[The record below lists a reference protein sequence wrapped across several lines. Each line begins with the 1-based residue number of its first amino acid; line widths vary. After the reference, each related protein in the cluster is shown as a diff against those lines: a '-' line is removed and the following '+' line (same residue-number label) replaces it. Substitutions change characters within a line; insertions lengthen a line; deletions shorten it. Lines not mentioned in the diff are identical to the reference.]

1 MKEIYTAP
9 DMEIMSFESED
20 VIRTS
25 PPANFDPDNPQV
37 PEFGQ

>member
-9 DMEIMSFESED
+9 DMEIIAFESED

-25 PPANFDPDNPQV
+25 IIQETAPVTPTLG
-37 PEFGQ
+37 E